1 MFIQSFETSNL
12 KELHGKT
19 HVPLVQLIDEVG
31 APYDLVAAG
40 DPRTY
45 ADLVTP
51 AASRGT
57 IRFLLGPI
65 PSA

>member
-1 MFIQSFETSNL
+1 MTDVRLAQ
-12 KELHGKT
+12 
-19 HVPLVQLIDEVG
+19 LVNCSG

-51 AASRGT
+51 AGLRRDRHATPTASGCART
-57 IRFLLGPI
+57 
-65 PSA
+65 

>member
-1 MFIQSFETSNL
+1 MT
-12 KELHGKT
+12 EL
-19 HVPLVQLIDEVG
+19 PIVQLINCAG

-51 AASRGT
+51 AGLRGDRHATPTASG
-57 IRFLLGPI
+57 
-65 PSA
+65 SART